1 MTDKVINLDIDKEIE
16 YYEQDLNDAIRH
28 GMCVS
33 RLSSELARE
42 LGLSEDEIHKIAVA
56 GMIHD
61 IGKLRITPYI
71 YGRGNSMKIEEM
83 RYVRLHAKLGADI
96 VKKKAT
102 EMILR
107 ILSCI
112 IMRTTMAPVI
122 RSAFR
127 EMRSRSE
134 QGSFVY
140 VMCLSRS

>member
-42 LGLSEDEIHKIAVA
+42 LGLPEEEIHKIAVA

-127 EMRSRSE
+127 R
-134 QGSFVY
+134 
-140 VMCLSRS
+140 

>member
-61 IGKLRITPYI
+61 IGKLRITNALCETPCEAWSGY
-71 YGRGNSMKIEEM
+71 RKK
-83 RYVRLHAKLGADI
+83 RRL
-96 VKKKAT
+96 
-102 EMILR
+102 R
-107 ILSCI
+107 
-112 IMRTTMAPVI
+112 R
-122 RSAFR
+122 
-127 EMRSRSE
+127 
-134 QGSFVY
+134 
-140 VMCLSRS
+140 